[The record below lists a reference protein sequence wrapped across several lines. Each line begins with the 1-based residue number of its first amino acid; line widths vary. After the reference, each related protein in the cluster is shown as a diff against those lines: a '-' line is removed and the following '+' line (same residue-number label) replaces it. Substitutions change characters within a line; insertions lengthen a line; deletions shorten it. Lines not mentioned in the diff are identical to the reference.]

1 MELER
6 KVETLSQELEEQRF
20 KAMDTMESGYRAKS
34 AFLANM
40 THEFRT
46 PISAIMGYADI
57 LTREVKNMGHEDWA
71 RDLAEIRKASNQLFF
86 MISQLLDMAAI
97 EEDQS
102 ALTLSE
108 VEISSLMREVKS
120 SVLEQIAE
128 QDNQLIVNVAPEVD
142 VMLTDVAKVRKVLVH
157 LLGNAAKFTVG
168 GDVKLDITQIMRDE
182 VKYIRFVVSDT
193 GVGMNPDQ
201 VERIFDP
208 FTQEDESLTRSFEG
222 TGLGLYISSQF
233 VTKMMGEI
241 SVLRSEP
248 GVGTDFEVILP
259 KEIVLS

>member
-1 MELER
+1 M
-6 KVETLSQELEEQRF
+6 
-20 KAMDTMESGYRAKS
+20 
-34 AFLANM
+34 
-40 THEFRT
+40 
-46 PISAIMGYADI
+46 
-57 LTREVKNMGHEDWA
+57 
-71 RDLAEIRKASNQLFF
+71 
-86 MISQLLDMAAI
+86 
-97 EEDQS
+97 
-102 ALTLSE
+102 
-108 VEISSLMREVKS
+108 
-120 SVLEQIAE
+120 EQIAE